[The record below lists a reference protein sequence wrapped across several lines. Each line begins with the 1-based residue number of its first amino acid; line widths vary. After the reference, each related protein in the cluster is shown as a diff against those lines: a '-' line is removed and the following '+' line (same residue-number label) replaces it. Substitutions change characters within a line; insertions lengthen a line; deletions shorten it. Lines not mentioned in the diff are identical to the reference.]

1 MRFAL
6 LLAALAFLASCGN
19 QSRLIDG
26 HLQAYRYVVVERAE
40 VAQASD
46 RGDFAAELAA
56 ELARS
61 GFEVVDAARLDR
73 DAAVADEAVQA
84 YARVDDGTLWT
95 SVAVTLK
102 DYRTGAPV
110 WEHGDKSNTRAKAN
124 RAVPRAPAA
133 PVRRVLAARG
143 GPQAA
148 ARGDRRRRQP
158 AVEGEPC

>member
-110 WEHGDKSNTRAKAN
+110 WEHGDKSNTRAKAIAQCLERLRRQYGGFSQREADLKRQ
-124 RAVPRAPAA
+124 RAGVAPA
-133 PVRRVLAARG
+133 VSQR
-143 GPQAA
+143 
-148 ARGDRRRRQP
+148 
-158 AVEGEPC
+158 